1 LSSPLWANINKFDSK
16 KRNSLIKIKLD
27 PSVIAINKE
36 ESGTVTFKVGEYE
49 KKITINIRR
58 ANNEITFYS
67 NSSLIKSKAKNYF
80 SKAPALL
87 KNNIIF
93 LSEDILTNIFDYDI
107 KRTGEEILIFTNEFT
122 VKLKVGGRKGNIILP
137 TGTAEIDLG
146 DVVQE
151 KGGILLIPVNAIF
164 NFLSVTYEVKGE
176 LINVFLT

>member
-1 LSSPLWANINKFDSK
+1 
-16 KRNSLIKIKLD
+16 
-27 PSVIAINKE
+27 
-36 ESGTVTFKVGEYE
+36 
-49 KKITINIRR
+49 
-58 ANNEITFYS
+58 
-67 NSSLIKSKAKNYF
+67 
-80 SKAPALL
+80 
-87 KNNIIF
+87 
-93 LSEDILTNIFDYDI
+93 
-107 KRTGEEILIFTNEFT
+107 EFT